1 MTHIAFI
8 KTPGGWANGDSKTE
22 EFHHKTKLGNM
33 VHGDIKQM
41 RNAAFHRKFF
51 ALLNLAYEYWEPGEI
66 DTKWGKPEKSFENFR
81 KNLTVLAGHGHLV
94 FNIDGTYK
102 MEADSISFGNMDQ
115 STFDG
120 LYQNILSVIMKK
132 IHVLNKLGEDEI
144 NSLVDKFL
152 EFG

>member
-1 MTHIAFI
+1 MHIAFI
-8 KTPGGWANGDSKTE
+8 KTPGGWANGNSKTE
-22 EFHHKTKLGNM
+22 EFHRKTKLGNM

-41 RNAAFHRKFF
+41 RNAGFHRKFF

-144 NSLVDKFL
+144 NKLVDKFL
-152 EFG
+152 EFE